1 MDRLIRANLHHL
13 KQASTLLDRIDDARF
28 AEPAKCFYDS
38 SIGGHLRH
46 CIEHYQSFLDGL
58 AGGKVDYDARER
70 DVIMETQSE
79 AALSRV
85 GDVSARLEAL
95 LGTDLSAPLE
105 VKMDCGGDE
114 IPWQASTAGRELQ
127 FLVSHT
133 VHHFA
138 MVGGICQSMGV
149 NMDECFGV
157 APSTLRH
164 WFKVEA
170 G

>member
-70 DVIMETQSE
+70 DVIMET
-79 AALSRV
+79 
-85 GDVSARLEAL
+85 
-95 LGTDLSAPLE
+95 
-105 VKMDCGGDE
+105 
-114 IPWQASTAGRELQ
+114 
-127 FLVSHT
+127 
-133 VHHFA
+133 
-138 MVGGICQSMGV
+138 
-149 NMDECFGV
+149 
-157 APSTLRH
+157 
-164 WFKVEA
+164 
-170 G
+170 